1 MLCFRWLPAVCV
13 LLLPALGWPQ
23 NRPAQGPKPAANP
36 VAAETASVIPVK
48 RVVLYKNGVG
58 YFEHLGSARDNQD
71 VTVSFT
77 SGQLDDVLKSLT
89 VLDLNGGRITGVG
102 YGSTAPVNRQL
113 QGLRLSL
120 GEKPSLAELLGALRG
135 ARLEVKSGPTAL
147 TGRLL
152 SVDQKTRASGDTTV
166 ETDYLSLLADNGE
179 IRTTELTPACSVR
192 LLDPG
197 LASRLGSFLDIAA
210 AEREPDIRRVTIS
223 TEGSGERSIFV
234 SYISETPVW
243 KSTYRIMLSSKAGQS
258 PLLQGWAIVDNVVGQ
273 DWDKVELSLVAGAPQ
288 SFIQALSQ
296 PYYTRR
302 PVIGLPESMNAAPQ
316 TFQATLTMGPG
327 RLAGRVTDP
336 SGAGVAGASVTV
348 YRADGATAGETRT
361 DASGAYSFQSLP
373 EGPMRLEV
381 TAPGFRRAT
390 ISGVPMGSATG
401 ARRDVRLEIGAVAE
415 SVEVSGAMPLLD
427 TQSSSM
433 AVGRGGSSGGALGSG
448 RASGGVAS
456 GRGSGGGVGSGI
468 VNGSYSYSLSNLARS
483 QVETAGTQELGD
495 LFEYKLKEPI
505 TIPKGR
511 SALVPIAQSAI
522 GAEKV
527 SVWNERAG
535 LPRPLRALWIA
546 NSTGLTLDGGS
557 FSVMEDDTFAGEGI
571 FEPIRP
577 GENRLA
583 SYATDLA
590 LNASSKNTTEQQRVT
605 RVTVTHGMLTQ
616 RSEIR
621 EKKTYTFRNEDSE
634 PRQVIVEHPVR
645 AGYELR
651 GDARPV
657 ETTAGWMRF
666 RVQAEPKQTA
676 TLVVEEA
683 RSLDS
688 SFLVTNL
695 DAARLEVFVREKSI
709 DQTLEE
715 ALRKVLAQ
723 KSAIAALEEQSRA
736 RDAEKSKI
744 YDDQQ
749 RLRENMKALKG
760 SAEEKL
766 LLQRYTQQLNQQ
778 EDRLEALKKEA
789 AQLDTQVEQA
799 KDALA
804 RTIEEL
810 AFDVKL

>member
-102 YGSTAPVNRQL
+102 YGSSAPAEKQI

-120 GEKPSLAELLGALRG
+120 GEKPSLSEFLGALRG

-152 SVDQKTRASGDTTV
+152 SVDRKTRISGGTTL
-166 ETDYLSLLADNGE
+166 EIDYLSLLADDGE
-179 IRTTELTPACSVR
+179 IRTTELTPAFSVR

-302 PVIGLPESMNAAPQ
+302 PVIGLPESMNASPQ

-336 SGAGVAGASVTV
+336 SGAVIAGASVTV
-348 YRADGATAGETRT
+348 YGADGAAAGETRT

-373 EGPMRLEV
+373 EGQMRLEV

-390 ISGVPMGSATG
+390 VAGVPVGSATG
-401 ARRDVRLEIGAVAE
+401 ARRDVRLEVGAVTE
-415 SVEVSGAMPLLD
+415 TIEVSGRVPLLD
-427 TQSSSM
+427 TQSSAM
-433 AVGRGGSSGGALGSG
+433 AGGRGGGSGGALGSG
-448 RASGGVAS
+448 RALGGAVS
-456 GRGSGGGVGSGI
+456 GRGSGGGVGSGM
-468 VNGSYSYSLSNLARS
+468 GGGYSYALSDLARS
-483 QVETAGTQELGD
+483 QTETAAAQELGD

-535 LPRPLRALWIA
+535 TARPLRALWLA

-577 GENRLA
+577 GEKRLA

-683 RSLDS
+683 RPLDA

-709 DQTLEE
+709 DQPLEE

-723 KSAIAALEEQSRA
+723 KSAIAALEEQSSA
-736 RDAEKSKI
+736 RDDEKDKI

>member
-1 MLCFRWLPAVCV
+1 LPV
-13 LLLPALGWPQ
+13 LGWPQ
-23 NRPAQGPKPAANP
+23 NRPAQGPKPEADTGAS
-36 VAAETASVIPVK
+36 ETASAIPVK
-48 RVVLYKNGVG
+48 RVALYKNGVG
-58 YFEHLGSARDNQD
+58 YFEHLGSVRDKQD

-102 YGSTAPVNRQL
+102 YGSAAPVDKQI

-120 GEKPSLAELLGALRG
+120 GEKPSLSEFLGALRG

-152 SVDQKTRASGDTTV
+152 SVDRKTRISGGTTQ
-166 ETDYLSLLADNGE
+166 EIDYLSLLADNGE
-179 IRTTELTPACSVR
+179 IRTTELTPAYSVR

-197 LASRLGSFLDIAA
+197 LAARLGGFLDIAA

-243 KSTYRIMLSSKAGQS
+243 KSTYRIMLSSKGGQS

-302 PVIGLPESMNAAPQ
+302 PVIGMPESMNASPQ
-316 TFQATLTMGPG
+316 TFQATLTTGLG
-327 RLAGRVTDP
+327 RLAGRVTDA
-336 SGAGVAGASVTV
+336 SGAGVAGASVKV
-348 YRADGATAGETRT
+348 YGADGGAAGETRT

-373 EGPMRLEV
+373 EGQMRLEV
-381 TAPGFRRAT
+381 TAAGFRRTTVA
-390 ISGVPMGSATG
+390 GLLVGGSAD
-401 ARRDVRLEIGAVAE
+401 ARRDVRLEVGAVAE
-415 SVEVSGAMPLLD
+415 SIEVNGAMPLLD
-427 TQSSSM
+427 TQSSSFGNVR
-433 AVGRGGSSGGALGSG
+433 ATGSGAALGRPAGG
-448 RASGGVAS
+448 R
-456 GRGSGGGVGSGI
+456 GGGVGGG
-468 VNGSYSYSLSNLARS
+468 VGGYSYSLPNYDQARS
-483 QVETAGTQELGD
+483 QVEAAATQELGD

-505 TIPKGR
+505 TIQKGR
-511 SALVPIAQSAI
+511 SALVPIVQSAI

-535 LPRPLRALWIA
+535 LARPLRALWLT

-571 FEPIRP
+571 FDPIRP
-577 GENRLA
+577 DEKRLA

-590 LNASSKNTTEQQRVT
+590 LNASSRNTTEQQRVT
-605 RVTVTHGMLTQ
+605 RVTVTRGMLTQ

-621 EKKTYTFRNEDSE
+621 EKKTYTFRNEDSA
-634 PRQVIVEHPVR
+634 PRAVIVEHPVR

-666 RVQAEPKQTA
+666 RVQVEPKQTA

-683 RSLDS
+683 RPLDS
-688 SFLVTNL
+688 SFAVTNL

-709 DQTLEE
+709 DQPLEE

-723 KSAIAALEEQSRA
+723 KSAIAALQEQSSA

-778 EDRLEALKKEA
+778 EDRLEALKKDA
-789 AQLDTQVEQA
+789 AQLDTQLEQA